1 MISPAGKTAPAAAEG
16 PLPLVVGVVGH
27 RHLEPAD
34 YPIYRARVVALFA
47 HLRAEYPATPL
58 RVISALAEGAD
69 RLVADMALQ
78 SGCDLIVPLPMPTAD
93 YEQDFPQTAGAFRE
107 LLARAPAGNV
117 FVLPSPHGDSSPL
130 TPQQRDAR
138 YLEAGIYIAGQ
149 CHLLLALWDGVRNN
163 AIAGTAEVVRFKLEG
178 HLHADDRALSSDDRG
193 PVYRIHAP
201 RAASGASA
209 DVPATW
215 LFPAD
220 SEESSFR
227 TVCARID
234 RFNRD
239 ATRARVRALAVDTA
253 ATLIPDL
260 AARPRA
266 DRLLAGAFAHADA
279 LARHYQR
286 LTHAVLR
293 TIIGLTVALALTFEI
308 YAEIMPRREL
318 PALYLVIFA
327 AIAALFLWH
336 RRFDAQGRYLDYRAL
351 AEALRVQFYW
361 RLGGLGDSAA
371 ASYLRKQLDELR
383 WIRDAL
389 RGTNTLP
396 PPTQPRMDLVLGH
409 WVHGQAQYYRSRAGM
424 QSQRIHRI
432 ERMSELCL
440 IVGLTATTMLLVLW
454 HRFEV
459 WGTWR
464 HWVVLVMGFAPIAAA
479 LWEVYGERF
488 GLRSQAHQYARF
500 AAIFARAEKTIA
512 WLEAAPQ
519 GPQRDQNE
527 RALLRELGR
536 ESLMENGDWVLSL
549 RERPIALPKG

>member
-1 MISPAGKTAPAAAEG
+1 MT
-16 PLPLVVGVVGH
+16 
-27 RHLEPAD
+27 
-34 YPIYRARVVALFA
+34 
-47 HLRAEYPATPL
+47 
-58 RVISALAEGAD
+58 AD
-69 RLVADMALQ
+69 RCT
-78 SGCDLIVPLPMPTAD
+78 GYT
-93 YEQDFPQTAGAFRE
+93 R
-107 LLARAPAGNV
+107 RAP
-117 FVLPSPHGDSSPL
+117 
-130 TPQQRDAR
+130 R
-138 YLEAGIYIAGQ
+138 
-149 CHLLLALWDGVRNN
+149 
-163 AIAGTAEVVRFKLEG
+163 
-178 HLHADDRALSSDDRG
+178 
-193 PVYRIHAP
+193 
-201 RAASGASA
+201 SGASA

-239 ATRARVRALAVDTA
+239 ATQSQRSEAVAVDTA

-279 LARHYQR
+279 LARRYQR

-396 PPTQPRMDLVLGH
+396 PPTQPRMDLVLAALGP
-409 WVHGQAQYYRSRAGM
+409 RAGAVLP
-424 QSQRIHRI
+424 QPRRHAVAAHPSHRTH
-432 ERMSELCL
+432 
-440 IVGLTATTMLLVLW
+440 VGAVPGRRTDRHHHACSCCGTALRYGAPGATGWSSSWVSRRSLRRCGRSTASVSACAA
-454 HRFEV
+454 RRTSTPASPRSSR
-459 WGTWR
+459 GRRKPSRGWR
-464 HWVVLVMGFAPIAAA
+464 LHP
-479 LWEVYGERF
+479 R
-488 GLRSQAHQYARF
+488 R
-500 AAIFARAEKTIA
+500 
-512 WLEAAPQ
+512 
-519 GPQRDQNE
+519 PQRDQNE

>member
-1 MISPAGKTAPAAAEG
+1 
-16 PLPLVVGVVGH
+16 
-27 RHLEPAD
+27 
-34 YPIYRARVVALFA
+34 
-47 HLRAEYPATPL
+47 
-58 RVISALAEGAD
+58 
-69 RLVADMALQ
+69 
-78 SGCDLIVPLPMPTAD
+78 MPTAD
-93 YEQDFPQTAGAFRE
+93 YEQDFPQTVAAFRE

-117 FVLPSPHGDSSPL
+117 FVLPSPHADPSPL
-130 TPQQRDAR
+130 TPEQRDAR

-149 CHLLLALWDGVRNN
+149 SHLLLALWDGVRNN

-193 PVYRIHAP
+193 PVYRVHAP
-201 RAASGASA
+201 RATSGASA

-220 SEESSFR
+220 SDETSFR

-239 ATRARVRALAVDTA
+239 ATRGSVRAAAVETA
-253 ATLIPDL
+253 TTLIPDL

-266 DRLLAGAFAHADA
+266 DRLLAGAFAHAAA
-279 LARHYQR
+279 LARRYQR

-351 AEALRVQFYW
+351 AEALRV
-361 RLGGLGDSAA
+361 RSTGGSAGWVTA
-371 ASYLRKQLDELR
+371 PPPVTCAKQLDELR

-396 PPTQPRMDLVLGH
+396 PPTQPRMDLVLQH
-409 WVHGQAQYYRSRAGM
+409 WVHGQAQYYRSRAGAVAAHP
-424 QSQRIHRI
+424 SHRTD
-432 ERMSELCL
+432 
-440 IVGLTATTMLLVLW
+440 VGAVPGRRT
-454 HRFEV
+454 
-459 WGTWR
+459 GR
-464 HWVVLVMGFAPIAAA
+464 HHHPAAA
-479 LWEVYGERF
+479 V
-488 GLRSQAHQYARF
+488 
-500 AAIFARAEKTIA
+500 
-512 WLEAAPQ
+512 AP
-519 GPQRDQNE
+519 
-527 RALLRELGR
+527 L
-536 ESLMENGDWVLSL
+536 
-549 RERPIALPKG
+549 

>member
-1 MISPAGKTAPAAAEG
+1 M
-16 PLPLVVGVVGH
+16 
-27 RHLEPAD
+27 
-34 YPIYRARVVALFA
+34 
-47 HLRAEYPATPL
+47 
-58 RVISALAEGAD
+58 
-69 RLVADMALQ
+69 
-78 SGCDLIVPLPMPTAD
+78 
-93 YEQDFPQTAGAFRE
+93 
-107 LLARAPAGNV
+107 
-117 FVLPSPHGDSSPL
+117 FVLPSPHASAAPL
-130 TPQQRDAR
+130 TAERRDAR

-149 CHLLLALWDGVRNN
+149 CHLLLALWDGVRSN
-163 AIAGTAEVVRFKLEG
+163 AIAGTAEVVRFKLAG

-193 PVYRIHAP
+193 PVYRVHAP

-209 DVPATW
+209 DVPPAW

-220 SEESSFR
+220 SDEATFR

-239 ATRARVRALAVDTA
+239 ATLRSIQASAAATA
-253 ATLIPDL
+253 GTLIPELDS
-260 AARPRA
+260 RPRA
-266 DRLLAGAFAHADA
+266 DLLLAGAFAQADA
-279 LARHYQR
+279 LARRYQR

-293 TIIGLTVALALTFEI
+293 LIIGLTVALALTFEI

-318 PALYLVIFA
+318 PALYLVIFS

-336 RRFDAQGRYLDYRAL
+336 KRFDAQGRYLDYRAL

-396 PPTQPRMDLVLGH
+396 PPTQPRMDLVLQH
-409 WVHGQAQYYRSRAGM
+409 WVHGQSQYYRSRAAR
-424 QSQRIHRI
+424 QSKRIHRI
-432 ERMSELCL
+432 ERMAELCL
-440 IVGLTATTMLLVLW
+440 VIGLLATTTLLVLW

-464 HWVVLVMGFAPIAAA
+464 HWLVLVMGFAPIAAA

-512 WLEAAPQ
+512 QLHEAPSL
-519 GPQRDQNE
+519 PQREQNE

-536 ESLMENGDWVLSL
+536 EALMESGDWVLSL